1 MPHSTLR
8 TQRIEARLLPHQKL
22 RIERAASLRGLSVS
36 DFVVQIAVEAAARTI
51 SEHETLELTQRDQIA
66 FVRALVSPPAPNPR
80 LRREMKRYLENKR
93 A

>member
-1 MPHSTLR
+1 MPPSTLR
-8 TQRIEARLLPHQKL
+8 TQRIEARLLPYQKS

-36 DFVVQIAVEAAARTI
+36 DFVVQIAVEEATRTI

-66 FVRALVSPPAPNPR
+66 FVKALIAPSAPNPR